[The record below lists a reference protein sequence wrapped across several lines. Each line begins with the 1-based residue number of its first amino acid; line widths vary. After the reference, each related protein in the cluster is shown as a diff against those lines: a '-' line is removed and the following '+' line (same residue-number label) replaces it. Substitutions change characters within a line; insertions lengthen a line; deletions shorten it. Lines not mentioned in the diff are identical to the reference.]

1 MNYLKSLYTNP
12 ELFSAVIFAMSILV
26 ISYLV
31 GDHENAGVLISVLL
45 GIYFAVFQ
53 RVKAQRKHCC

>member
-12 ELFSAVIFAMSILV
+12 ELYSAVIFALSILA
-26 ISYLV
+26 ISYFV

>member
-1 MNYLKSLYTNP
+1 MNFLKSLYNKP

-31 GDHENAGVLISVLL
+31 GDHENAGALISILL

-53 RVKAQRKHCC
+53 RVKTHSKKCC